1 MITNQGENNNG
12 LSPYSRGTFLYF
24 YVMIGQNGLSSLSP
38 CLRGIRRLPVL
49 FPAVMQ
55 FIPVPTGNTT
65 FLSVRTAIMTVYP
78 RAYGEHLKRKQIV
91 RSLAVH

>member
-12 LSPYSRGTFLYF
+12 LSQYLRGTFLCNDRPKWP
-24 YVMIGQNGLSSLSP
+24 I
-38 CLRGIRRLPVL
+38 
-49 FPAVMQ
+49 Q

-78 RAYGEHLKRKQIV
+78 RAYGEHGKTISIRFNNLRV
-91 RSLAVH
+91 YPRT